1 MKVQRKL
8 LMLIAA
14 MALGAAPAVALAA
27 DPGDHPTGPPSTTP
41 PTNQGTA
48 HKPSTPGPNA
58 SLPAKAKAYGKDCQ
72 DQSKTH
78 VAGTPGTPF
87 SKCVTDMAKLAHG
100 STDNPRT
107 ACKDESKTHVA
118 GSPGTPFS
126 LCVSSGAKLLQSTAT
141 GPNASPSAKAK
152 AYGKNCQDQS
162 KTHVAGTPGTP
173 FSKCVTDMA
182 KLANGSTNNPRTA
195 CKDESKEH
203 VAGTPGTP
211 FSLCVSSGAKLLKT
225 EHGDS

>member
-8 LMLIAA
+8 LMLFAA

-27 DPGDHPTGPPSTTP
+27 GPSDHPTGPPSTTP

-48 HKPSTPGPNA
+48 HKPSTP
-58 SLPAKAKAYGKDCQ
+58 
-72 DQSKTH
+72 
-78 VAGTPGTPF
+78 
-87 SKCVTDMAKLAHG
+87 
-100 STDNPRT
+100 
-107 ACKDESKTHVA
+107 
-118 GSPGTPFS
+118 
-126 LCVSSGAKLLQSTAT
+126 

-182 KLANGSTNNPRTA
+182 KLATGSTSNPRTA
-195 CKDESKEH
+195 CKDESKKH

-225 EHGDS
+225 QHGES